1 MVSPSQSTSSS
12 LSKQGA
18 NAGWPWVPLLACPA
32 VPSTNPANTLLG
44 KPAVAPSLA
53 RLALALL
60 MLVAVGCGRQGPTL
74 LPVSGVVTLDGRP
87 VAEAGLIFTP
97 VEEGPVASGSTDA
110 QGRFQL
116 RTVNEFGA
124 VAGEHLVTVT
134 KQETTGLGD
143 FGAVGPEG
151 VKTIWH
157 VPEKYSNR
165 KTSGLQY
172 TIGPDSD
179 NDTVR
184 IELSS
189 K

>member
-1 MVSPSQSTSSS
+1 MENLLRSTSE
-12 LSKQGA
+12 
-18 NAGWPWVPLLACPA
+18 PRRVTA
-32 VPSTNPANTLLG
+32 VGL
-44 KPAVAPSLA
+44 V
-53 RLALALL
+53 LL
-60 MLVAVGCGRQGPTL
+60 MIFVAGCGRQGPVL
-74 LPVSGVVTLDGRP
+74 LPVSGVVTLDGQP
-87 VAEAGLIFTP
+87 VAEAGVIFTP
-97 VEEGPVASGSTDA
+97 AEGGPAASGTTDA

-116 RTVNEFGA
+116 RTVNESGA

-157 VPEKYSNR
+157 VPEKYGNR
-165 KTSGLQY
+165 KTSGLKF
-172 TIGPDSD
+172 TVGPDSD
-179 NDTVR
+179 DAK